1 MGVYNL
7 DKIFNPDSIAVVG
20 ASEKRESI
28 GYAVMENLMQGGFEG
43 TVVPVNPN
51 YSKILGLEAY
61 SAISEMAQPVDLAVI
76 ATPIS
81 SVSAIVKECVDVG
94 VGGAI
99 VISAGGRETGLLGRK
114 LEEEIEKEAR
124 KGGLRVLGPNCM
136 GIVCP
141 QIKLNASF
149 VAHMPYKGKLAFIS
163 QSGAICAS
171 MLDLSLKERIGFSY
185 FVSIGSMMDV
195 DFGDLID
202 YLGNDPEVES
212 ILLYI
217 ESLTNFRKF
226 MSAARAVSRL
236 KPIIILKSGRSDM
249 GARAA
254 ASHTGAMAGE
264 DVVYDAAFG
273 RGGTVRVKTIE
284 DFFDCAELLAKQPRP
299 TGPRLVVITNSGGPG
314 VMAADA
320 IAEYGLE
327 LASLERGTFERLKRV
342 LPPFWSH
349 GNPVDILGDAT
360 VERYESA
367 VSCCFEAQ
375 EADGMLVILN
385 PASMTNPADVAA
397 SISHTLKQ
405 KPYPVFTA
413 WMGGAEVEKGREILN
428 SAGIPT
434 YETPERAIRAFK
446 YLYDYARNQE
456 MLQEIPPRP
465 SPSLRF
471 EHDRAR
477 FIIEEGLRSP
487 HGLITEESSRELLD
501 ACGIPV
507 SPVKVAASVE
517 EAIESARKMGYPV
530 VMKIYSN
537 DISHKTE
544 ANGVQLDL
552 RSEMEVR
559 EAYQRIMQ
567 GAHAYNPQA
576 KILGVTL
583 QPMIQDPDVE
593 ILLGAKMDPNFG
605 PVILLGMG
613 GIYAEVVEDK
623 AIGLPPLNRLLAR
636 MLMERTKV
644 YRLLKGYRNRPPA
657 DLESIEEMMVQFSHL
672 LVDFP
677 EISELDMNPV
687 IVKAGK
693 PVVVDVRVFL
703 KPFPRPS
710 PYHLVISP
718 YPEKYET
725 PGVTTDGLKI
735 MIRPIKPEDAP
746 QLVGLFDSLSPT
758 SIYYRFFGPMKALPH
773 SMLARFTQIDYDRE
787 IAMVALE
794 EGEDGEKMLG
804 VARVIGDPDGKTGE
818 FAIVVGDPWQGRG
831 VGGKLLEHALRIA
844 KERGLERL
852 WGYVLAE
859 NKKMLNLARKFGFQV
874 SRGENFSQYE
884 VSIDPRSC
892 QFEP

>member
-7 DKIFNPDSIAVVG
+7 DKIFNPNAIAVVG
-20 ASEKRESI
+20 ASEKGESI
-28 GYAVMENLMQGGFEG
+28 GFAVMENLIQGGFEG

-61 SAISEMAQPVDLAVI
+61 PAISALAQPVDLAVI

-81 SVSAIVKECVDVG
+81 SVPSIVKECVDMG

-99 VISAGGRETGLLGRK
+99 VISAGGRETGVQGRM
-114 LEEEIEKEAR
+114 LEEQIEKEAR
-124 KGGLRVLGPNCM
+124 KGELRILGPNCM

-141 QIKLNASF
+141 QRKLNASF
-149 VAHMPYKGKLAFIS
+149 VAHMPHKGRLAFIS
-163 QSGAICAS
+163 QSGAICAA

-185 FVSIGSMMDV
+185 FVSIGSMLDV

-264 DVVYDAAFG
+264 DMVYDAAF
-273 RGGTVRVKTIE
+273 RRAGGVRVNTIE

-327 LASLERGTFERLKRV
+327 LASLERGTFEKLKEV
-342 LPPFWSH
+342 LPRFWSH
-349 GNPVDILGDAT
+349 GNPIDILGDAT

-367 VSCCFEAQ
+367 VSCCFVAQ

-385 PASMTNPADVAA
+385 PASMIDPADVAA
-397 SISHTLKQ
+397 SISETLKQ

-413 WMGGAEVEKGREILN
+413 WMGGAGVEKGREILN
-428 SAGIPT
+428 TAGIPT

-446 YLYDYARNQE
+446 YLYDYTRNQE

-465 SPSLRF
+465 SPSVRF

-477 FIIEEGLRSP
+477 SIIEEGLSSED
-487 HGLITEESSRELLD
+487 GLLMEAESRELLK

-507 SPVKVAASVE
+507 NLMKVATSVE
-517 EAIESARKMGYPV
+517 EASESAQQMGYPV
-530 VMKIYSN
+530 VMKIHSKE
-537 DISHKTE
+537 ISHKTE
-544 ANGVQLDL
+544 ADGVQLDL
-552 RSEMEVR
+552 RSDKEVR
-559 EAYQRIMQ
+559 EAYSKIME
-567 GAHAYNPQA
+567 GAHAYNPEA

-583 QPMIQDPDVE
+583 QPMIQNPDAE

-605 PVILLGMG
+605 PMILLGMG
-613 GIYAEVVEDK
+613 GIYAEVLEDK
-623 AIGLPPLNRLLAR
+623 AVGLPPLNRLLAR
-636 MLMERTKV
+636 MLMEKTKV
-644 YRLLKGYRNRPPA
+644 YRLLKGYRKRPQA
-657 DLESIEEMMVQFSHL
+657 DLESVEEMMVQLSHL

-693 PVVVDVRVFL
+693 PIVVDARVFL
-703 KPFPRPS
+703 KPSPRPF

-725 PGVTTDGLKI
+725 PGITTDGLKI

-746 QLVGLFDSLSPT
+746 QLIGLFDSLSPT

-794 EGEDGEKMLG
+794 EGGDGEKMLG
-804 VARVIGDPDGKTGE
+804 VARVIGDPDGKEGE

-831 VGGKLLEHALRIA
+831 VGEKLLEHALRVA

-874 SRGENFSQYE
+874 SSGADFSRYE

-892 QFEP
+892 PFEP

>member
-28 GYAVMENLMQGGFEG
+28 GYAVMENLIEGGFKG
-43 TVVPVNPN
+43 VVVPVNPN
-51 YSKILGLEAY
+51 YSKIFELKAY
-61 SAISEMAQPVDLAVI
+61 PSISEMDQGVDLAVI

-81 SVSAIVKECVDVG
+81 SVPSIVKQCADKG
-94 VGGAI
+94 VGGTI
-99 VISAGGRETGLLGRK
+99 VISAGGRETGVLGRK

-136 GIVCP
+136 GVVCP
-141 QIKLNASF
+141 QRRLNASF

-163 QSGAICAS
+163 QSGAICAA

-185 FVSIGSMMDV
+185 FVSIGSMLDV

-202 YLGNDPEVES
+202 YLGNDTEVES

-217 ESLTNFRKF
+217 ESLTKFRKF

-236 KPIIILKSGRSDM
+236 KPIIILKSGRSDV

-264 DVVYDAAFG
+264 DLVYDAAFKRAG
-273 RGGTVRVKTIE
+273 AVRVNTIE

-299 TGPRLVVITNSGGPG
+299 TGRRLVVITNSGGPG

-327 LASLERGTFERLKRV
+327 LASLERETFEKLKEV
-342 LPPFWSH
+342 LPRFWSH
-349 GNPVDILGDAT
+349 GNPIDILGDAT

-367 VSCCFEAQ
+367 VSCCLGAQ
-375 EADGMLVILN
+375 EADGMLVIFN
-385 PASMTNPADVAA
+385 PASMTDPADVAER
-397 SISHTLKQ
+397 ISQILKQ

-413 WMGGAEVEKGREILN
+413 WMGGADVEKGRDILN
-428 SAGIPT
+428 RSDIPT

-446 YLYDYARNQE
+446 YLYDYTRNQK

-471 EHDRAR
+471 EHDRAH
-477 FIIEEGLRSP
+477 FIIEEGLRGDQ
-487 HGLITEESSRELLD
+487 GLLTEVESRELLM
-501 ACGIPV
+501 ACGIAV
-507 SPVKVAASVE
+507 NQMEVADSVE
-517 EAIESARKMGYPV
+517 EAVELSRQMGYPV
-530 VMKIYSN
+530 VMKIRSKE
-537 DISHKTE
+537 ISHKTE
-544 ANGVQLDL
+544 ADGVRLDL
-552 RSEMEVR
+552 RNDMEVK
-559 EAYQRIMQ
+559 EAFRKIME
-567 GAHAYNPQA
+567 GAHAYNPEA

-583 QPMIQDPDVE
+583 QPMIQNPDVE

-613 GIYAEVVEDK
+613 GINAEVLEDK
-623 AIGLPPLNRLLAR
+623 AVGLPPLNRLLAR

-657 DLESIEEMMVQFSHL
+657 DLEMVEEMMVQLSHL

-693 PVVVDVRVFL
+693 PLVVDVRIFL
-703 KPFPRPS
+703 KPSPRPS

-725 PGVTTDGLKI
+725 HGVATDGLKI
-735 MIRPIKPEDAP
+735 FIRPIKPEDAP
-746 QLVGLFDSLSPT
+746 QLVELFDSLSPT
-758 SIYYRFFGPMKALPH
+758 SVYYRFFSPMKSLPH

-787 IAMVALE
+787 IAMVALD
-794 EGEDGEKMLG
+794 EGGDRERILG
-804 VARVIGDPDGKTGE
+804 VARVIGDPDGKRGE

-831 VGGKLLEHALRIA
+831 VGEKLLRHSLGIA
-844 KERGLERL
+844 KEHGLELLR
-852 WGYVLAE
+852 GYVLAE

-874 SRGENFSQYE
+874 SRGPDFSQYE

-892 QFEP
+892 QFEQ